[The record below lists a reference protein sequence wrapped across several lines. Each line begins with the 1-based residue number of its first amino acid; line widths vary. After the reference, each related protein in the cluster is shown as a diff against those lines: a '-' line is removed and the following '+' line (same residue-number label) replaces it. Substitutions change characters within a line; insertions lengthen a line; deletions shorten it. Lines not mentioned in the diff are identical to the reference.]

1 MHVRAWRL
9 SSICLLVFALVA
21 AQALGLLHGIVH
33 SHAPAGMHAATAVAV
48 ADEPAGEHWTAHLFG
63 DHAGGSADCL
73 LVAHGLASDL
83 LATPPVASL
92 PPVAQPVAAVPA
104 RNTWASAWSAQY
116 HARGPPA

>member
-33 SHAPAGMHAATAVAV
+33 SHPVAAAHDASVASAEDTAG
-48 ADEPAGEHWTAHLFG
+48 DHWTAHLFG
-63 DHAGGSADCL
+63 DHAGGSGDCL
-73 LVAHGLASDL
+73 VVGHGLASDL
-83 LATPPVASL
+83 LAATPFAGL
-92 PPVAQPVAAVPA
+92 PPAALPISVAAA
-104 RNTWASAWSAQY
+104 QDTWASAASGPY